1 MLTDHPLV
9 PHFEADFRTFTEGL
23 LVEKMDGADCLP
35 LLLSIG
41 QHVER
46 VWTVDTVESMQQ
58 ASTLLSSM
66 FLKEKHLP
74 DLEVPD
80 GLLVIFR
87 LKATDSHHV
96 DEFNPLQRCLPL
108 IGSTPATA
116 AKHLALIIPSDSRA
130 ASAMT
135 SACSQWRNAM
145 RMYDVQEHR
154 GGSDMVLP
162 TGILRALLSVLD
174 FWKEGVPNMVT
185 ATDTSGTR
193 TIDTSSTVIA
203 TSNQAL
209 LTAALTFA
217 RHPLLQVP
225 GMGQYAMR
233 YSFFNYY
240 IYFSYFHY
248 YLILL
253 IWYNRCMHAVS
264 DAQRVSTFNFS
275 EVASDHPPPAASPQK
290 AELLVLVGHA
300 GSGITYTAG
309 HLATQWS
316 DMEGALVEHVV
327 LDFTTYPSSSTQES
341 ADTEKLQRFISHA
354 MKHSKNISP
363 NPSTGKSG
371 TARAC
376 TLVSVVLSLEEYVSL
391 PTLLLVLESTFQTT
405 ATAVMSMMAPA
416 AALGRDD
423 HFR

>member
-1 MLTDHPLV
+1 MELEQKNYLHVAYSIALAVFICKNILFLSSSNNNYHDLHLIYPIIYPFTSLSKLGLGKPLDYTGTGMLKLTMLTDHPLI

-162 TGILRALLSVLD
+162 TGILRCSCTSYIRIAL
-174 FWKEGVPNMVT
+174 
-185 ATDTSGTR
+185 
-193 TIDTSSTVIA
+193 
-203 TSNQAL
+203 
-209 LTAALTFA
+209 
-217 RHPLLQVP
+217 RH
-225 GMGQYAMR
+225 
-233 YSFFNYY
+233 
-240 IYFSYFHY
+240 
-248 YLILL
+248 
-253 IWYNRCMHAVS
+253 
-264 DAQRVSTFNFS
+264 
-275 EVASDHPPPAASPQK
+275 
-290 AELLVLVGHA
+290 
-300 GSGITYTAG
+300 
-309 HLATQWS
+309 
-316 DMEGALVEHVV
+316 
-327 LDFTTYPSSSTQES
+327 
-341 ADTEKLQRFISHA
+341 
-354 MKHSKNISP
+354 
-363 NPSTGKSG
+363 
-371 TARAC
+371 
-376 TLVSVVLSLEEYVSL
+376 
-391 PTLLLVLESTFQTT
+391 
-405 ATAVMSMMAPA
+405 
-416 AALGRDD
+416 
-423 HFR
+423 